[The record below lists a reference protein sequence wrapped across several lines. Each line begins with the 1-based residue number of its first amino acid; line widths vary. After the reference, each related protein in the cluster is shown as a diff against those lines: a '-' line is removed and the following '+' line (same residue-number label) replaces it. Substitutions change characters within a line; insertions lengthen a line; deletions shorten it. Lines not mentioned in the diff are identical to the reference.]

1 MNNNRFISAFLFISL
16 VTASLISCGD
26 HSSNVTDS
34 DTTAANEENTVAVTE
49 QLDALEARQLVDDEL
64 EDVDFGG
71 RTFRILGDDACTDF
85 YIIEEH
91 TGDVLDDAVYERN
104 LAVTER
110 FNITLEAEVFDE
122 NQMSKQLKN
131 SVMAAD
137 DAYQLFSG
145 HIIYAG
151 NAVCDNVYYNLYD
164 IPHINFDKPW
174 WSQSNIEDLTYDGKA
189 FIAMGDFALTTI
201 SSTYAFYYN
210 KQIAAEYDMADM
222 YSIVNEG
229 KWTVDKLSEIS
240 KEVYRD
246 LNGNG
251 SKDENDMYGFTMWA
265 RSPVNTFLWSFGE
278 KLGKKQPDGTI
289 ILDYYNDKVIEI
301 YQKLYEL
308 FCVNE
313 TTYSLTGMEHD
324 PIIKQMFMNNHS
336 LFTADTFEFASKYLR
351 DFETDYGII
360 PYPKW
365 DEKQEEYYT
374 MVDGGHEGIAIPV
387 SVADPDFVG
396 TITEALN
403 AESYKR
409 TIPVY
414 YDIVLKTKGSRDE
427 ESVTMLD
434 MIFDGRIFDFGYV
447 YGEFGAAFWPQFLIE
462 KKSPDIASYYEK
474 NHKKYD
480 EKMADAITFFEEYEH
495 E

>member
-1 MNNNRFISAFLFISL
+1 MKNKRVLSAILFVSL
-16 VTASLISCGD
+16 VTASLIACGD
-26 HSSNVTDS
+26 TTSAVPED
-34 DTTAANEENTVAVTE
+34 TAAKETDAAVTTE
-49 QLDALEARQLVDDEL
+49 AVDALTARGLVDDEL
-64 EDVDFGG
+64 DDADFGG
-71 RTFRILGDDACTDF
+71 RTFRILGDDACADF
-85 YIIEEH
+85 YIIEEQ

-110 FNITLEAEVFDE
+110 FNIKLEAEVFE
-122 NQMSKQLKN
+122 ESQMSKTLKN

-201 SSTYAFYYN
+201 ASTYAFYYN
-210 KQIAAEYDMADM
+210 KQIAAEYDLANM
-222 YSIVNEG
+222 YDIVNEG

-240 KEVYRD
+240 KQVYRD
-246 LNGNG
+246 LNGDG
-251 SKDENDMYGFTMWA
+251 AADENDMYGFTMWA

-278 KLGKKQPDGTI
+278 KLGKKQADGTI
-289 ILDYYNDKVIEI
+289 ALDYYNGKVVEI
-301 YQKLYEL
+301 YQKLYDL

-313 TTYSLTGMEHD
+313 TTYSRTETD
-324 PIIKQMFMNNHS
+324 QNTPIRQMFTNNRA
-336 LFTADTFEFASKYLR
+336 LFIADTFDFVAKQLR

-365 DEKQEEYYT
+365 DEAQESYYT

-414 YDIVLKTKGSRDE
+414 YDIVLKSKGSRDE
-427 ESVTMLD
+427 ESVAMLD
-434 MIFDGRIFDFGYV
+434 MIFAGRVFDFGYV
-447 YGEFGAAFWPQFLIE
+447 YGEFGAAFWPQYLVE
-462 KKSPDIASYYEK
+462 KKTPDIASYYEK

-480 EKMADAITFFEEYEH
+480 EKIADAIEFFEEYERG
-495 E
+495 